1 MPLTRLKIIVSTPK
15 RGGEESAALGKQ
27 APPQSRLQA
36 PQQWDFDKFM
46 RVRDSPGRISS
57 LVTLIKINKKHV
69 ALPSEFEGL
78 SRGEKSRTLVSLPLS
93 LRQGALGLACFG
105 QPVCLS

>member
-1 MPLTRLKIIVSTPK
+1 MCVFAAK
-15 RGGEESAALGKQ
+15 RGGEENAALAKQ

-78 SRGEKSRTLVSLPLS
+78 S
-93 LRQGALGLACFG
+93 
-105 QPVCLS
+105 